1 MCITPVKHTIANPY
15 SIFSGL
21 LVLVFKPC
29 AVHFLNNTSRRYLE
43 VLCNLMNI
51 FCHFYI
57 PFRVD
62 TLVV

>member
-29 AVHFLNNTSRRYLE
+29 AVHFLNNTSQRYLE
-43 VLCNLMNI
+43 VFVQFDEYFLSLLHYFSC
-51 FCHFYI
+51 
-57 PFRVD
+57 
-62 TLVV
+62 